1 MMRAYSYAIAAC
13 FALAGCAQN
22 RVSALESENR
32 LLRAE
37 AADLRAQVADARA
50 LAALGQ
56 KEIRDLRGRCEAASV
71 RAVSA
76 RTDLEKAERDRDEYR
91 AMFESV
97 RGGYHVA
104 QEETKACKAE
114 IDRVRAEIDPLR
126 ARLRK
131 YGDSGEMLPTNVPC
145 GASTRLQMG
154 LSKRQVARI
163 LGEPNGSRM
172 DTCGGAPGVRRWQC
186 ETLSYGCEGGGSI
199 RVTYDREFGVTH
211 WE

>member
-1 MMRAYSYAIAAC
+1 MMRAYSYAIAAY
-13 FALAGCAQN
+13 FVLSGCAQN

-32 LLRAE
+32 VLRAE

-76 RTDLEKAERDRDEYR
+76 RTDLEKAERERDEYR
-91 AMFESV
+91 AMFENV
-97 RGGYHVA
+97 RGGYQLA
-104 QEETKACKAE
+104 QEEAKAC
-114 IDRVRAEIDPLR
+114 RAAVDPLR

-131 YGDSGEMLPTNVPC
+131 YGDSGEMFPTNVPC

-163 LGEPNGSRM
+163 LGEPSGSRM
-172 DTCGGAPGVRRWQC
+172 ETCGGAPGVRRWQC
-186 ETLSYGCEGGGSI
+186 ETLWYKCEGGGAI
-199 RVTYDREFGVTH
+199 HVTYDGEYGVTH